1 MRARLDFARVEQP
14 ERLLPRK
21 GEEIGCKRVTP
32 SHSYLEVGAG
42 IPSKFRDW
50 PCHFPRKELHV
61 FA

>member
-32 SHSYLEVGAG
+32 SHSYLEVG
-42 IPSKFRDW
+42 
-50 PCHFPRKELHV
+50 KEFQV
-61 FA
+61 NFEIA